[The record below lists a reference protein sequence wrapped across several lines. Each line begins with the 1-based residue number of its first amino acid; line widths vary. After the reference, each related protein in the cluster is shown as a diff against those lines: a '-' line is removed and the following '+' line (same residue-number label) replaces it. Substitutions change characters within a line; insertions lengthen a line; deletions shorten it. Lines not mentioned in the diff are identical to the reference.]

1 MDKDERSKMKKNKG
15 KKKWFVVGI
24 IVLFFSVVVIVGTI
38 RYPQWIF
45 LLEDTVAHLG
55 GGEKPIKV
63 SSNLEMQSVSLEQF
77 LQEDEV
83 TYNQSL
89 MLINTEYLLSSE
101 EVPKVS
107 EYKDSGVYMND
118 CIQSAYET
126 LSSYI
131 KENFNTNLYVI
142 SAYRTAE
149 EQQEQIDKRGE
160 IAATVGAS
168 EHQQGLAL
176 DVYVKYY
183 SGLGFLKS
191 EVGRY
196 VNSFCGEY
204 GFIIRYPYYGKKY
217 TGVGYEPWHIR
228 YVGFP
233 HSQII
238 MDNHITLEEY
248 VSWYDYGEWYE
259 YEDYLI
265 SRQEGDTWNVPSD
278 FSEAVVSPDN
288 EGGYWITLK

>member
-1 MDKDERSKMKKNKG
+1 MRKNKER
-15 KKKWFVVGI
+15 KKWFVVGI
-24 IVLFFSVVVIVGTI
+24 VVLFLAAVVIVGTM

-45 LLEDTVAHLG
+45 LVEDTITHLG
-55 GGEKPIKV
+55 GGEKPRKI
-63 SSNLEMQSVSLEQF
+63 SSNLEMKSVSLEEF
-77 LQEDEV
+77 LDETGV

-89 MLINTEYLLSSE
+89 MLINIEHILSGE
-101 EVPKVS
+101 EIPQVS

-118 CIQSAYET
+118 CIQNAYAV
-126 LSSYI
+126 LSSYV
-131 KENFNTNLYVI
+131 KENFNSNLYVI
-142 SAYRTAE
+142 SAYRTVE

-160 IAATVGAS
+160 VAATVGAS

-204 GFIIRYPYYGKKY
+204 GFIIRYPYYGKTY
-217 TGVGYEPWHIR
+217 TGIGYEPWHIR

-238 MDNHITLEEY
+238 MNNHITLEEY
-248 VSWYDYGEWYE
+248 VELYSYGEWYE
-259 YEDYLI
+259 YEDYFI
-265 SRQEGDTWNVPSD
+265 SRQQGEIWDVPSD

-288 EGGYWITLK
+288 EGGYWITLKK